1 MVHKN
6 LKIGNGSIEF
16 LEMKKAV
23 EAMYENTGVNV

>member
-6 LKIGNGSIEF
+6 LNIGNGSIEF
-16 LEMKKAV
+16 SEMKLAV